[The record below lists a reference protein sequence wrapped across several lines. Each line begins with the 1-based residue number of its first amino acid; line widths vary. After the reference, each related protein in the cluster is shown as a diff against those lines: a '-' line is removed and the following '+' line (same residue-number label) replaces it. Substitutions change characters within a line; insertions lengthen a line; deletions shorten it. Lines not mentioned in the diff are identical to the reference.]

1 MSIAQIEK
9 IAERLN
15 AQERTYLR
23 VYLSA
28 LDRIE
33 DAAFKNDIAR
43 RRREMEAGQFVTSSQ
58 MKRLHRKL
66 SAKGL

>member
-9 IAERLN
+9 IADRLS

-28 LDRIE
+28 LDRVAGE
-33 DAAFKNDIAR
+33 RFKHDTAR
-43 RRREMEAGQFVTSSQ
+43 RRREMQAGQFVTSDQ
-58 MKRLHRKL
+58 VKRIHRKL
-66 SAKGL
+66 ASKGL

>member
-1 MSIAQIEK
+1 MSIIQIEK
-9 IAERLN
+9 IADRLS

-23 VYLSA
+23 VYLAA

-33 DAAFKNDIAR
+33 DASFRQDIAR
-43 RRREMEAGQFVTSSQ
+43 RRHEIEAGQYVSSEQ
-58 MKRLHRKL
+58 VKRIHRRL